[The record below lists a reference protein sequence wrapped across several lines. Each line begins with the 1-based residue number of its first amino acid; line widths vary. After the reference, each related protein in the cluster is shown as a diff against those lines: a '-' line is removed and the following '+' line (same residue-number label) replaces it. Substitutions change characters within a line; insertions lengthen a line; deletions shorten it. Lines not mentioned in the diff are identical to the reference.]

1 MPARPQSPWSPF
13 PYSGALHLP
22 STGIDFLGRSWR
34 WPVKAETRRQ
44 VHARLKRI
52 AGQVAGIQRMVDE
65 DRYCVDVLLQI
76 AAVRAALDQVGKL
89 MLGAHVET
97 CVADAF
103 ASGSVGERRKKT
115 GELLEVFSRFGSV
128 STR

>member
-1 MPARPQSPWSPF
+1 M
-13 PYSGALHLP
+13 
-22 STGIDFLGRSWR
+22 
-34 WPVKAETRRQ
+34 KAEIRRQ

-103 ASGSVGERRKKT
+103 ASGSASERRKKT

>member
-1 MPARPQSPWSPF
+1 M
-13 PYSGALHLP
+13 
-22 STGIDFLGRSWR
+22 
-34 WPVKAETRRQ
+34 KAEIRRQ

-89 MLGAHVET
+89 MLGAHVEN

-103 ASGSVGERRKKT
+103 ASGSAGERRKKT

>member
-1 MPARPQSPWSPF
+1 
-13 PYSGALHLP
+13 
-22 STGIDFLGRSWR
+22 
-34 WPVKAETRRQ
+34 VKAEIRRQ

-103 ASGSVGERRKKT
+103 ASGSAGERRKKT